1 MPSYS
6 KTFKRQMQQRMAQ
19 GEIKVAD
26 SFGGEEKT
34 PSAKQ
39 CAPSAKQ
46 CVSPKTSMQALGR
59 LKTRQMNKTELAYS
73 RYLESL
79 KMAGNVL
86 WYEFEAVKLRLAD
99 NTFYTPDFMV
109 MRSTGELECHETK
122 GFMMDDA
129 NVKIKVAADSF
140 PWPFFIV
147 RKLNKGG
154 LNWEITKVGNK

>member
-1 MPSYS
+1 MGNYS
-6 KTFKRQMQQRMAQ
+6 NAFKQTIAKRIAEN
-19 GEIKVAD
+19 EIKVAE
-26 SFGGEEKT
+26 SFGGEEKIH
-34 PSAKQ
+34 SAKQ

-46 CVSPKTSMQALGR
+46 CVSSRASIQALGR

-73 RYLESL
+73 RHLEAL

-86 WYEFEAVKLRLAD
+86 WYEFEAIKLRLAD

-109 MRSTGELECHETK
+109 MRSTGALECHETK

-147 RKLNKGG
+147 KKAKGG
-154 LNWEITKVGNK
+154 TWNTTKVGNK